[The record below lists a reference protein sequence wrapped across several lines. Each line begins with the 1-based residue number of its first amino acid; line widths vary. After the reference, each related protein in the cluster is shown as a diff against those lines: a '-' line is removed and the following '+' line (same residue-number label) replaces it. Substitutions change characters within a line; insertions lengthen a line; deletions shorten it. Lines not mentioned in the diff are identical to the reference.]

1 MNSFSVVDYQV
12 IIYYGYLLA
21 GVKLRQLQYNL
32 RNLKLVPKVHQ
43 TVHVHAGLVLIS
55 ERDCQSQLFYFVVFK
70 VRYFLL
76 GVLVVFA

>member
-1 MNSFSVVDYQV
+1 M
-12 IIYYGYLLA
+12 
-21 GVKLRQLQYNL
+21 
-32 RNLKLVPKVHQ
+32 PKVHQ

-76 GVLVVFA
+76 GVLVVFAQNHIIVLLEERKALVVYDRSV